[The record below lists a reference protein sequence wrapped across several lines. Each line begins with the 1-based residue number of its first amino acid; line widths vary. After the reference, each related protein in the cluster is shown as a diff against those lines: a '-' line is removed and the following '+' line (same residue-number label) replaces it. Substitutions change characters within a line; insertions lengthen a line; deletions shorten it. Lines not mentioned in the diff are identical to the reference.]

1 MTSGALRQQQGRLTL
16 TLDGVSLGVWDDR
29 TGGDTDSNSTQYFLG
44 GMGPR
49 ISLGGQ
55 QQVNNVIVQVL
66 FTDTIQALA
75 KWIISRAGKGKLTVS
90 EQPLD
95 DEGNALGDPFVW
107 TGRLKRA
114 KSPERGANNNNAAL
128 MEVEL
133 EVTGPMG

>member
-1 MTSGALRQQQGRLTL
+1 MTSGALRQQQARLTL

-66 FTDTIQALA
+66 FTDAIQARS
-75 KWIISRAGKGKLTVS
+75 KWIVSRVGKGKLTVS

-95 DEGNALGDPFVW
+95 DDGNALGEPNVW

-114 KSPERGANNNNAAL
+114 KVPERGANNNNAAQF
-128 MEVEL
+128 EVEL
-133 EVTGPMG
+133 EVDGAMG